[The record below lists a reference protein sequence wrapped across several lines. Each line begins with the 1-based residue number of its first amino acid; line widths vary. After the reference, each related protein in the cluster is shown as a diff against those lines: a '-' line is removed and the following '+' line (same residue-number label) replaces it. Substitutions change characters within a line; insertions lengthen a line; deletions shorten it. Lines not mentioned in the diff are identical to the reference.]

1 MGSSEV
7 GAPTAAEEALAEVK
21 SDNVALRW
29 KFGIERSRRNS
40 EARQFEQQRSTQ
52 QEVVGGLLG
61 AVEAAQ
67 AEQARLARQAEQA
80 EEMRR
85 SLAELHAEMQE
96 KYPDTWRMSQPG
108 KPEHGRFPVAVDS
121 RKFLDVQAN
130 FMQTAQAGVRI
141 VSIER
146 VQNVKLWHAYAVNL
160 QDIVSREKE
169 QDESKPQSRFERLC
183 LFHGCKADVV
193 PRIVQQGFNRSF
205 CFQPRNAT
213 VWGKGVYFARDA
225 SYSASPQYSTPDAHG
240 HQHIFACRVVV
251 GEYCLGK
258 RDALTPDVR
267 SGHTLYDSTVNNL
280 GSPSIFVT
288 YHDAQAYPEFLIKF
302 TTS

>member
-7 GAPTAAEEALAEVK
+7 GAPTAAEEALAEAK
-21 SDNVALRW
+21 SENVALRW
-29 KFGIERSRRNS
+29 GFGIERIRRNS
-40 EARQFEQQRSTQ
+40 EARQFEQQRSAQ

-67 AEQARLARQAEQA
+67 AEQAEQA

-108 KPEHGRFPVAVDS
+108 KPEPGRFPVAVDS
-121 RKFLDVQAN
+121 REFLDVADN

-193 PRIVQQGFNRSF
+193 PRIVEQGFNRSF
-205 CFQPRNAT
+205 CGRNAT

-280 GSPSIFVT
+280 RSPSIFVT